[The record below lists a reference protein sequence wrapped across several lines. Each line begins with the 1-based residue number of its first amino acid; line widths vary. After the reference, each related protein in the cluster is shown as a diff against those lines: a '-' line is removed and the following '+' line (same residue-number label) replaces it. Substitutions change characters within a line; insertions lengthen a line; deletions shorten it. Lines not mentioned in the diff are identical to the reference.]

1 MHRASEPDRAWR
13 LPGPIPSFYREEN
26 RSIEEKGFAQGH
38 PGSGWQSWNWA
49 FEWENVTYSLSP
61 HFSGSCLAAPSPWPH
76 LSLNKYL
83 LNTYYL
89 PDNVRDPEETAV
101 DKTNQT
107 PTQVELTF
115 SFNPNTH
122 LLHLRSRHKLS
133 CCNLK
138 GLVRKNRSAHMRAV
152 QATGPFPWK
161 KRSISWEWP
170 KSFPSATPQ
179 PMRILSFDSWNH
191 LTNQILISP
200 FYEWGTEAKEGE
212 DAGQV
217 SIWTGPSPSSRSGS
231 GHPMGRGG
239 LGKATGTGCI
249 LCKLPLSGKRVG
261 GSTGFFS
268 GCSEKFTLPALS
280 RGCHRDQPWSRS

>member
-170 KSFPSATPQ
+170 KSFPSATYPPTHENPLLWFLEPPYQ
-179 PMRILSFDSWNH
+179 PDTHIPILRVRNWGQRRWRCWASKHLDWAFSF
-191 LTNQILISP
+191 L
-200 FYEWGTEAKEGE
+200 
-212 DAGQV
+212 
-217 SIWTGPSPSSRSGS
+217 
-231 GHPMGRGG
+231 
-239 LGKATGTGCI
+239 
-249 LCKLPLSGKRVG
+249 
-261 GSTGFFS
+261 
-268 GCSEKFTLPALS
+268 
-280 RGCHRDQPWSRS
+280 